1 MKKFLLSLLL
11 LAGALLPTTAQQ
23 RSEAEAE
30 AIAKAF
36 MQNNGYDFK
45 ITKSAKVNKIRTDKA
60 GEITPY
66 YIFNDTEKGGYVIV
80 GGQEAMSDILA
91 YSDEDCFDTDDMPP
105 AAKMWLDLYAATAKQ
120 AADYPE
126 QSMAEKKAAAKA
138 FRASGFARRQNV
150 FPLLGEIKYNQGS
163 PYNILCPQLTVTT
176 LQGGK
181 KSVRTSRAVTGCTN
195 TAMAMLMRY
204 WKWPVRPNGQKTYTF
219 SYDSIVNNDTD
230 VKTSGKYTL
239 SINFDEEPAYD
250 WDNMLPRYESITRV
264 SDAALKAKQDTAIA
278 RLMFHC
284 GMSNQAGYG
293 LGGTGSA
300 LRPEGLVAFFGYEND
315 YIGDSYG
322 NYKTTGDDAYRKM
335 LADELS
341 QGRPIWAA
349 GSGESAAHSYIC
361 DGFDLNGL
369 FHFNLGWNGGSN
381 GYYEVAPNP
390 KVPYGL
396 GMYFFRNIHPKGRHT
411 PSHPLRRVVMEAG
424 LGDWNTQGKNII
436 SAWKAL
442 NTSSKYGESMICIAT
457 ADTEEEAENYLP
469 GLSGIAD
476 GLLLDRCDTVSK
488 TIVGKAISQT
498 VMTNAYLERYNTVSP
513 ACIDIDAMYASDST
527 MAVTVY
533 SEFYNAHSNADFRL
547 AFVYTEDNVKIEGI
561 AYNYIARGMYPDRNG
576 YEGSLPATIEYDT
589 EYIFEKEIPLPSSIT
604 NTNNATLIVML
615 IDGKTGTIL
624 NANTVDLKQVNTWR
638 ANQKPAFVKEGK
650 LMGDSSSIT
659 VYDFDEEKSRMP
671 LPVRLNNPLYE
682 QMPVEVTLEP
692 IKLADGTQIDFKD
705 AKGEIAHS
713 NTQSY
718 KLTPNAV
725 DSTMM
730 LYLNI
735 ADKFNDSQSSVK
747 LTVKYNGN
755 IIAQQFVNFDFI
767 KSVEGINPYTVRITG
782 QLGNMLPEAVKDT
795 LTTIT
800 LGGRL
805 CGADIIYM
813 RDSLNAKCIDMSKA
827 RIVAGP
833 GAYYSDYL
841 TENDIIGV
849 RLFTGFSKTESI
861 ILPDNATE
869 ISNYALYQNKR
880 LSKVVIGNSVKT
892 IGNYAFSGCEA
903 IERITIP
910 ASVTSI
916 GRQAFKGCP
925 FVCVIC
931 EGETPAE
938 VGAKAFENS
947 YITNATLVVPS
958 AAAVEAYKA
967 AKVWK
972 DFGTIIS
979 YDQYLTNIAPVTD
992 EAGVAV
998 QDGKIVVTE
1007 DAEVAIYTFAGKQVA
1022 SGKAGTYALPAG
1034 NYIVKVGK
1042 NAVKV
1047 RL

>member
-45 ITKSAKVNKIRTDKA
+45 ITKSAKVNKIRTDKEA
-60 GEITPY
+60 EITPY

-80 GGQEAMSDILA
+80 GGQEGMSDILA
-91 YSDEDCFDTDDMPP
+91 YSDENCFDMDDMPP
-105 AAKMWLDLYAATAKQ
+105 AAKMWLEMYAASAKQ

-138 FRASGFARRQNV
+138 FRASGFTRRQNV
-150 FPLLGEIKYNQGS
+150 FPLLGEIKYNQGD
-163 PYNILCPQLTVTT
+163 PYNRMCPTLTVFE
-176 LQGGK
+176 GGK
-181 KSVRTSRAVTGCTN
+181 KKIGRAVTGCTN

-204 WKWPVRPNGQKTYTF
+204 WKWPIRPNGQKSYTF
-219 SYDSIVNNDTD
+219 SYD
-230 VKTSGKYTL
+230 YTESESKSMTI
-239 SINFDEEPAYD
+239 SINFDEEPEYD
-250 WDNMLPRYESITRV
+250 WDNMLPRYEGFTYNN
-264 SDAALKAKQDTAIA
+264 DQANAIA
-278 RLMFHC
+278 RLMYHC
-284 GMSNQAGYG
+284 GISNQASYS
-293 LGGTGSA
+293 LGGTGAA
-300 LRPEGLVAFFGYEND
+300 LRPQGLVDFFGYEKD
-315 YIGDSYG
+315 YVSDSYS
-322 NYKTTGDDAYRKM
+322 NYKTKGDDAYREM
-335 LADELS
+335 LANELS

-349 GSGESAAHSYIC
+349 GSNEERTGAHSYIC

-381 GYYEVAPNP
+381 GYYEVAPVP
-390 KVPYGL
+390 KAPYAH

-411 PSHPLRRVVMEAG
+411 PSHPQRRVVMEAG

-436 SAWKAL
+436 SAWKGL
-442 NTSSKYGESMICIAT
+442 VSNSKYGESIIPIAT

-469 GLSGIAD
+469 GLSGITD
-476 GLLLDRCDTVSK
+476 GLLLDRCDTLAKSI
-488 TIVGKAISQT
+488 TGKAISQT
-498 VMTNAYLERYNTVSP
+498 AMTNAYKVRYNTVSP
-513 ACIDIDAMYASDST
+513 ACIDVDAMHSSDST

-547 AFVYTEDNVKIEGI
+547 AFVYTEDNVKIDGVT
-561 AYNYIARGMYPDRNG
+561 YNYIARGMYPDRNG

-589 EYIFEKEIPLPSSIT
+589 EYIFEKEIPLPSSIS
-604 NTNNATLIVML
+604 NIDNAILVAML

-624 NANTVDLKQVNTWR
+624 NANTVDLRQVNTWR
-638 ANQKPAFVKEGK
+638 ANQKPAFYNEGK
-650 LMGDSSSIT
+650 VLEDSTSTT
-659 VYDFDEEKSRMP
+659 VYGFDEEKSRMP
-671 LPVRLNNPLYE
+671 FPVRLKNPLYE
-682 QMPVEVTLEP
+682 QMPVEVTAEATE
-692 IKLADGTQIDFKD
+692 LADNAQIQL
-705 AKGEIAHS
+705 GETAGE
-713 NTQSY
+713 TAQAY
-718 KLTPNAV
+718 KLTPNTV

-735 ADKFNDSQSSVK
+735 TDKLKSSKSSVK

-755 IIAQQFVNFDFI
+755 LIATQFVNFDFI
-767 KSVEGINPYTVRITG
+767 ESEVEGINAYTVRITG
-782 QLGNMLPEAVKDT
+782 SLNQLVADATQDT

-805 CGADIIYM
+805 CGSDFIYL
-813 RDSLNAKCIDMSKA
+813 RDSVNAKYIDLSKA
-827 RIVAGP
+827 DVVAG
-833 GAYYSDYL
+833 GEAYYSDYV
-841 TENDIIGV
+841 TEDNTVSI
-849 RLFTGFSKTESI
+849 RLLAGLDYAETI
-861 ILPDNATE
+861 ILPETATE

-880 LSKVVIGNSVKT
+880 LSKVVIGDSVKT
-892 IGNYAFSGCEA
+892 IGNYAFCGCEVL
-903 IERITIP
+903 ERITIP

-916 GRQAFKGCP
+916 GRQAFKKCP
-925 FVCVIC
+925 IVCMIC
-931 EGETPAE
+931 ESEIPAE
-938 VGAKAFENS
+938 IGSKAFDGVDFA
-947 YITNATLVVPS
+947 NATLVVPS
-958 AAAVEAYKA
+958 TAAVEAYKA
-967 AKVWK
+967 AKVWQ

>member
-11 LAGALLPTTAQQ
+11 LAGAMLPTTAQQ

-45 ITKSAKVNKIRTDKA
+45 ITKSAKVNKIRTDKEA
-60 GEITPY
+60 EITPY

-80 GGQEAMSDILA
+80 GGQEGMSDILA
-91 YSDEDCFDTDDMPP
+91 YSDENCFDTDDMPP
-105 AAKMWLDLYAATAKQ
+105 AAKMWPEMYAASPKQ

-138 FRASGFARRQNV
+138 FRASGFTRRQNV
-150 FPLLGEIKYNQGS
+150 FPLLGEIKYNQGD
-163 PYNILCPQLTVTT
+163 PYNRMCPTLTVFE
-176 LQGGK
+176 GGK
-181 KSVRTSRAVTGCTN
+181 KKIGRAVTGCTN

-204 WKWPVRPNGQKTYTF
+204 WKWPIRPNGQKSYTF
-219 SYDSIVNNDTD
+219 SYD
-230 VKTSGKYTL
+230 YTESESKSMTI
-239 SINFDEEPAYD
+239 SINFDEEPEYD
-250 WDNMLPRYESITRV
+250 WDNMLPRYEGFTYNN
-264 SDAALKAKQDTAIA
+264 DQANAIA
-278 RLMFHC
+278 RLMYHC
-284 GMSNQAGYG
+284 GISNQASYS
-293 LGGTGSA
+293 LGGTGAA
-300 LRPEGLVAFFGYEND
+300 LRPQGLVDFFGYEKD
-315 YIGDSYG
+315 YVSDSYS
-322 NYKTTGDDAYRKM
+322 NYKTKGDDAYREM
-335 LADELS
+335 LANELS

-349 GSGESAAHSYIC
+349 GSNEERTGAHSYIC

-381 GYYEVAPNP
+381 GYYEVAPVP
-390 KVPYGL
+390 KAPYAH

-411 PSHPLRRVVMEAG
+411 PSHPQRRVVMEAG
-424 LGDWNTQGKNII
+424 LGDWNTQAKNII
-436 SAWKAL
+436 SAWKGL
-442 NTSSKYGESMICIAT
+442 VSNSKYGESIIPIAT

-476 GLLLDRCDTVSK
+476 GLLLDRCDTLAKSI
-488 TIVGKAISQT
+488 TGKAISQT
-498 VMTNAYLERYNTVSP
+498 AMTNAYKVRYNTVSP
-513 ACIDIDAMYASDST
+513 ACIDVDAMYSSDST

-547 AFVYTEDNVKIEGI
+547 AFVYTEDNVKIDGVT
-561 AYNYIARGMYPDRNG
+561 YNYIARGMYPDRNG

-589 EYIFEKEIPLPSSIT
+589 EYIFEKEIPLPSSIS
-604 NTNNATLIVML
+604 NIDNAILVAML

-624 NANTVDLKQVNTWR
+624 NANTVDLRQVNTWR
-638 ANQKPAFVKEGK
+638 ANQKPAFYNEGK
-650 LMGDSSSIT
+650 VLEDSTSTI
-659 VYDFDEEKSRMP
+659 VYGFDEEKNRMP
-671 LPVRLNNPLYE
+671 FPVRLKNPLYE
-682 QMPVEVTLEP
+682 QMPVEVTAEV
-692 IKLADGTQIDFKD
+692 IELADNAQIQLGETAGET
-705 AKGEIAHS
+705 AK
-713 NTQSY
+713 TY
-718 KLTPNAV
+718 KLTPNTV

-735 ADKFNDSQSSVK
+735 TDKLKSSKSSVK

-755 IIAQQFVNFDFI
+755 LIATQFVNFDFI
-767 KSVEGINPYTVRITG
+767 KSEVEGINAYTVRITG
-782 QLGNMLPEAVKDT
+782 SLNQLVADATQDT

-805 CGADIIYM
+805 CGSDFIYL
-813 RDSLNAKCIDMSKA
+813 RDSVNAKYIDLSKA
-827 RIVAGP
+827 NVVAG
-833 GAYYSDYL
+833 GEAYYSDYV
-841 TENDIIGV
+841 TEDNTVSI
-849 RLFTGFSKTESI
+849 RLLADLDYAETI
-861 ILPDNATE
+861 ILPETATE

-880 LSKVVIGNSVKT
+880 LSKVVIGDSVKT
-892 IGNYAFSGCEA
+892 IGNYAFCGCEVL
-903 IERITIP
+903 ERITIP

-916 GRQAFKGCP
+916 GRQAFKKCP
-925 FVCVIC
+925 IVCMIC
-931 EGETPAE
+931 ESEIPAE
-938 VGAKAFENS
+938 IGSKAFDGVDFA
-947 YITNATLVVPS
+947 NATLVVPS
-958 AAAVEAYKA
+958 TAAVEAYKA
-967 AKVWK
+967 AKVWQ

>member
-1 MKKFLLSLLL
+1 
-11 LAGALLPTTAQQ
+11 
-23 RSEAEAE
+23 
-30 AIAKAF
+30 
-36 MQNNGYDFK
+36 
-45 ITKSAKVNKIRTDKA
+45 
-60 GEITPY
+60 
-66 YIFNDTEKGGYVIV
+66 
-80 GGQEAMSDILA
+80 
-91 YSDEDCFDTDDMPP
+91 
-105 AAKMWLDLYAATAKQ
+105 
-120 AADYPE
+120 
-126 QSMAEKKAAAKA
+126 
-138 FRASGFARRQNV
+138 
-150 FPLLGEIKYNQGS
+150 
-163 PYNILCPQLTVTT
+163 
-176 LQGGK
+176 
-181 KSVRTSRAVTGCTN
+181 
-195 TAMAMLMRY
+195 
-204 WKWPVRPNGQKTYTF
+204 
-219 SYDSIVNNDTD
+219 
-230 VKTSGKYTL
+230 
-239 SINFDEEPAYD
+239 
-250 WDNMLPRYESITRV
+250 
-264 SDAALKAKQDTAIA
+264 
-278 RLMFHC
+278 
-284 GMSNQAGYG
+284 
-293 LGGTGSA
+293 
-300 LRPEGLVAFFGYEND
+300 
-315 YIGDSYG
+315 
-322 NYKTTGDDAYRKM
+322 
-335 LADELS
+335 
-341 QGRPIWAA
+341 
-349 GSGESAAHSYIC
+349 
-361 DGFDLNGL
+361 
-369 FHFNLGWNGGSN
+369 
-381 GYYEVAPNP
+381 
-390 KVPYGL
+390 
-396 GMYFFRNIHPKGRHT
+396 
-411 PSHPLRRVVMEAG
+411 
-424 LGDWNTQGKNII
+424 
-436 SAWKAL
+436 
-442 NTSSKYGESMICIAT
+442 
-457 ADTEEEAENYLP
+457 
-469 GLSGIAD
+469 
-476 GLLLDRCDTVSK
+476 
-488 TIVGKAISQT
+488 
-498 VMTNAYLERYNTVSP
+498 
-513 ACIDIDAMYASDST
+513 
-527 MAVTVY
+527 
-533 SEFYNAHSNADFRL
+533 
-547 AFVYTEDNVKIEGI
+547 
-561 AYNYIARGMYPDRNG
+561 
-576 YEGSLPATIEYDT
+576 
-589 EYIFEKEIPLPSSIT
+589 
-604 NTNNATLIVML
+604 ML
-615 IDGKTGTIL
+615 IDGKSGTVL
-624 NANTVDLKQVNTWR
+624 NANTVDLRQVNTWR

-659 VYDFDEEKSRMP
+659 VYDYDEEKSRMP

-692 IKLADGTQIDFKD
+692 IKLADGTQIEFKD

-880 LSKVVIGNSVKT
+880 LSKVVIGDSVKT
-892 IGNYAFSGCEA
+892 IGNYAFSGCDA

-967 AKVWK
+967 AKVWQ

-1007 DAEVAIYTFAGKQVA
+1007 DTEVAIYTFAGKQVA
-1022 SGKAGTYALPAG
+1022 SGKAGTYTLPAG